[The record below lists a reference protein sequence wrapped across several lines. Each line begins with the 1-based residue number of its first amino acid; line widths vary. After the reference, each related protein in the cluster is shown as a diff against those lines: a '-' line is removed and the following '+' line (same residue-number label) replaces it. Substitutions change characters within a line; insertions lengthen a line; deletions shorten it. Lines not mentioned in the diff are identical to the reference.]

1 VGLIALAIAAPLLR
15 GDPTRA
21 DLVWGGV
28 SGSAGGLGIALLYR
42 ALATGRMSV
51 VAPVTAVCA
60 IIIPVAVGALL
71 GERLSPMVLA
81 GVALAMGA
89 IVLIGQEE
97 DRRAEHGAAAQGG
110 ARRAAIDRSLA
121 YALAAGVAIGAFYVC
136 LGRTGA
142 DAGLWP
148 LLAARVVSV
157 SGFVVVAVVGRRS
170 LRLGAGSRG
179 IVLVAGLLDV
189 TANALYLLAVR
200 QGMMSVVATLS
211 SLYPAST
218 VLLAHLVLGE
228 RLRRVQAVGLGAAA
242 VAVVMIAA

>member
-1 VGLIALAIAAPLLR
+1 MGLIALAIAAPLLP

-60 IIIPVAVGALL
+60 IIIPVAVGVLL
-71 GERLSPMVLA
+71 GERLAPVVLA
-81 GVALAMGA
+81 GVVLAMGA
-89 IVLIGQEE
+89 VVLIGQEE
-97 DRRAEHGAAAQGG
+97 DRQPADGAAARG
-110 ARRAAIDRSLA
+110 AADRAAIDGSVA

-157 SGFVVVAVVGRRS
+157 SGFVAAAVVGRRS

-218 VLLAHLVLGE
+218 VLLAYLVLGE

-242 VAVVMIAA
+242 VAVVMIVG